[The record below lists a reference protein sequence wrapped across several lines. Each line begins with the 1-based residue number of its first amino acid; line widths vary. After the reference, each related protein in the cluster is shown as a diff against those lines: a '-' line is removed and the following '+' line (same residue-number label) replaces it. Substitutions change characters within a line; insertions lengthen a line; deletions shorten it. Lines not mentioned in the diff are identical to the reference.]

1 MTDMTPWNEVVKAAW
16 DTAQAG
22 RQSAALE
29 ALIARAATPPADPE
43 LSVILHISA
52 VHGQHAATLPLAE
65 AYLAR
70 TTPELGN
77 RHCNVWALEVLR
89 KAGRYE
95 AFVETVLGFAP
106 HQISI
111 PLFYVHL
118 AAALH
123 DEAFLRAFEQDPR
136 LETLFAMM
144 VEQAHASGHQVR
156 SEFIFKNAFTF
167 TSAPQLYSAVFPIH
181 RRLML
186 AVTDRLPDT
195 KNVFLARLQLGLSDR
210 IDGAALVHALDDVT
224 PQELCAIW
232 TIRKERVAEL
242 MRLFYIDG
250 SFDTA
255 ARDLAPHVVLT
266 FEKIFSGTPD
276 TALRLIVRDWVDHIP
291 QRYAT
296 TAPGDLPTAVL
307 DQLVLIHR
315 ARRPDIHDWYMAR
328 RPDADALRDLA
339 LFNPGVTFPAPALS
353 LSRRPRVG
361 VCISGQLRGYT
372 QAHPTVMRHLLN
384 DVEPVIFVDTWR
396 KIGRK
401 TPTPAQAWRMFSGS
415 FLRTY
420 QSTADAMGF
429 QAMRARYPALTALD
443 DASTVDVETLA
454 AFYDCP
460 PDHIRI
466 EDDETG
472 PFTGYSNPRK
482 MYHKIRGAQTML
494 EASGLEVDAV
504 LRIRPDKSL
513 DGVTPAFDWHQ
524 LIDVSHTDQ
533 VFFADFPARTHPTSG
548 FVIGDQAGIATP
560 ALMHIYAQAE
570 DTTVAAGALGWTDW
584 PATPRA
590 HANLS
595 HALWINGVTIDTMP
609 VRWGK
614 MFDPDVLTPHAVLG
628 LLERD
633 LADRAPDVTD
643 AQLLAAARS
652 DIQAD
657 L

>member
-1 MTDMTPWNEVVKAAW
+1 MSDMTPWNDIVRAAW
-16 DTAQAG
+16 AEAQAG
-22 RQSAALE
+22 RQTE
-29 ALIARAATPPADPE
+29 AVESLIARVGPSPADPE
-43 LSVILHISA
+43 LSVILHMSA
-52 VHGQHAATLPLAE
+52 VHGQHARALPLAE
-65 AYLAR
+65 AYLTRQAPVR
-70 TTPELGN
+70 AN
-77 RHCNVWALEVLR
+77 RHCNVWALEILR
-89 KAGRYE
+89 KAGRFE
-95 AFVETVLGFAP
+95 DFVAHTLAFAP
-106 HQISI
+106 DQISI
-111 PLFYVHL
+111 PLFYVML
-118 AAALH
+118 AGALH
-123 DEAFLRAFEQDPR
+123 DETFLRTFETDPR

-186 AVTDRLPDT
+186 AVDGQLSDS
-195 KNVFLARLQLGLSDR
+195 KNVFLARLQLGLGEG
-210 IDGAALVHALDDVT
+210 IDGAALVRALVDVT
-224 PQELCAIW
+224 PQELCAVW
-232 TIRKERVAEL
+232 TIRKERMAEL
-242 MRLFYIDG
+242 MRPFYIEG
-250 SFDTA
+250 SFNTA

-266 FEKIFSGTPD
+266 FEKIFSGLPD

-291 QRYAT
+291 RRYAD
-296 TAPGDLPTAVL
+296 TAPADLPTDVL

-315 ARRPDIHDWYMAR
+315 GRRPDIHDWYMAR
-328 RPDADALRDLA
+328 RPDAEALGHLR

-353 LSRRPRVG
+353 LTRKPRVG

-372 QAHPTVMRHLLN
+372 QAHPTVMRHLLG

-401 TPTPAQAWRMFSGS
+401 TPTPAQAWRMFSGA
-415 FLRTY
+415 FLKTY

-429 QAMRARYPALTALD
+429 QAMQARYPALTALD

-454 AFYDCP
+454 AFYGCP

-472 PFTGYSNPRK
+472 VFTGYSNPRK
-482 MYHKIRGAQTML
+482 MYHKIRGAQAML
-494 EASGLEVDAV
+494 EASGIEVDAA

-524 LIDVSHTDQ
+524 LIDASHNDR

-548 FVIGDQAGIATP
+548 FVIGDQAGIATME
-560 ALMHIYAQAE
+560 LMHIYTQAE
-570 DTTVAAGALGWTDW
+570 DTTVEAGKLGWSDW

-595 HALWINGVTIDTMP
+595 HALWINSVRIDTMP

-614 MFDPDVLTPHAVLG
+614 MFDPEALTAQAVLG
-628 LLERD
+628 LLELD
-633 LADRAPDVTD
+633 MADRTPDVTD
-643 AQLLAAARS
+643 AQLLAAA
-652 DIQAD
+652 QAD
-657 L
+657 IKNAG

>member
-1 MTDMTPWNEVVKAAW
+1 MSDMTPWNEVVQAGWAS
-16 DTAQAG
+16 AQAG
-22 RQSAALE
+22 RQDE
-29 ALIARAATPPADPE
+29 AVETLIAAAATPPSDLE
-43 LSVILHISA
+43 LSVILHMSA
-52 VHGQHAATLPLAE
+52 VHGQHARTLPLAE

-70 TTPELGN
+70 QEPHRGN

-89 KAGRYE
+89 KSGRYE
-95 AFVETVLGFAP
+95 DFVTHVLGFAP
-106 HQISI
+106 EQISI
-111 PLFYVHL
+111 PLFYVML

-123 DEAFLRAFEQDPR
+123 DEAFLRVFETDPR

-144 VEQAHASGHQVR
+144 VEQEHASGHQVR
-156 SEFIFKNAFTF
+156 SEFIFKNALTF

-186 AVTDRLPDT
+186 AADAGLSDS

-210 IDGAALVHALDDVT
+210 IDGPALVRALEDVT
-224 PQELCAIW
+224 PQELCAVW
-232 TIRKERVAEL
+232 TIRKERMAEL
-242 MRLFYIDG
+242 MRPFYIEG
-250 SFDTA
+250 SFNTA

-266 FEKIFSGTPD
+266 FEKIFSGLPD

-291 QRYAT
+291 DRYAD
-296 TAPGDLPTAVL
+296 TAPADLPTGVL

-328 RPDADALRDLA
+328 RENPAALQTLA
-339 LFNPGVTFPAPALS
+339 LFNPDRSFPAPALA
-353 LSRRPRVG
+353 LTRKPRVG

-372 QAHPTVMRHLLN
+372 QAHPTILRHLLN
-384 DVEPVIFVDTWR
+384 DVEPVIFVDTWC

-415 FLRTY
+415 FLKTY

-443 DASTVDVETLA
+443 DASTVDVETLT

-472 PFTGYSNPRK
+472 VFTGYSNPRK
-482 MYHKIRGAQTML
+482 MYHKIRGAQDML
-494 EASGLEVDAV
+494 EASGIEVDAV
-504 LRIRPDKSL
+504 LRMRPDKSL

-524 LIDVSHTDQ
+524 LIDASHNDR

-548 FVIGDQAGIATP
+548 FVIGDQAGIATME
-560 ALMHIYAQAE
+560 LMHIYARAE
-570 DTTVAAGALGWTDW
+570 ETTVEAGALDWTDW
-584 PATPRA
+584 PASPRA

-595 HALWINGVTIDTMP
+595 HALWINGVRIATMP

-614 MFDPDVLTPHAVLG
+614 MFDPEALTPQAVLG
-628 LLERD
+628 LLEQD
-633 LADRAPDVTD
+633 VADRTPDATD
-643 AQLLAAARS
+643 QRLLAAAG
-652 DIQAD
+652 QD
-657 L
+657 LQMV